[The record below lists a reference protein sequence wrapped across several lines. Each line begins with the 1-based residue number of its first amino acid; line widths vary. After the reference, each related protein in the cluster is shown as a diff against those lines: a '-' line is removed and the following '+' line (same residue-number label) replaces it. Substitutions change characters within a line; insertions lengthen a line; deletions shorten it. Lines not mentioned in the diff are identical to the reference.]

1 MARAGHGHHTT
12 RTPVALVWLTVGVVN
27 VPTLDS
33 ALIRGPCLPVVLSTL
48 ATGWFPAHEDRRN
61 RASNPA
67 QRTVTRVSVVSG
79 SAVVSP
85 ITG

>member
-1 MARAGHGHHTT
+1 M
-12 RTPVALVWLTVGVVN
+12 ALVFLTLGVVY
-27 VPTLDS
+27 VLTLDS
-33 ALIRGPCLPVVLSTL
+33 TVIGVPFLLIGLSIL